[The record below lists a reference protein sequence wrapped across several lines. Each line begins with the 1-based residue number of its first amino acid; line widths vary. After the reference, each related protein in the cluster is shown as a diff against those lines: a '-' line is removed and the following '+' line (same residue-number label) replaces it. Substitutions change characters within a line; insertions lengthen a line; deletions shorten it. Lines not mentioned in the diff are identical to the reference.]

1 MRKTIGIALS
11 GGGARGFAHIG
22 VLKAL
27 EDNSIPIDFI
37 SGTSAGSFVGAA
49 IATGMSVTELLEIAK
64 KIGWLNMT
72 KLSYSPRAILSN
84 VPMGKFIEQNFPV
97 RRFEDLAIPFTA
109 VTCDLE
115 TGKEVLFKEE
125 GDLAFA
131 VRASCAVPGVFL
143 PLTDETGRH
152 LIDGGVTSPMPTK
165 HVRKM
170 GADIVIAVD
179 LMACGAAFRGMPSTL
194 IGAFFQSAMMMLRT
208 ASKNQHY
215 RADIVI
221 EPQLAHLR
229 PDEIRKMDEFVRLGE
244 QAALEKIDDIRNL
257 LLSPQDTL
265 LQAN

>member
-1 MRKTIGIALS
+1 MKKIGIALS

-27 EDNSIPIDFI
+27 EDHSIPIDFI

-49 IATGMSVTELLEIAK
+49 IASGMSVAELLEIAK
-64 KIGWLNMT
+64 KIGWFNMT

-97 RRFEDLAIPFTA
+97 QRFEDLAIPFTA

-115 TGKEVLFKEE
+115 TGKEVLFKDI

-143 PLTDETGRH
+143 PLTDENGRH

-179 LMACGAAFRGMPSTL
+179 LMACGASFHGLPSTL

-221 EPQLAHLR
+221 EPQIAHLR
-229 PDEIRKMDEFVRLGE
+229 PDEIRKMDEFVKLGE
-244 QAALEKIDDIRNL
+244 EAALEQMSNIKALI
-257 LLSPQDTL
+257 
-265 LQAN
+265 AK